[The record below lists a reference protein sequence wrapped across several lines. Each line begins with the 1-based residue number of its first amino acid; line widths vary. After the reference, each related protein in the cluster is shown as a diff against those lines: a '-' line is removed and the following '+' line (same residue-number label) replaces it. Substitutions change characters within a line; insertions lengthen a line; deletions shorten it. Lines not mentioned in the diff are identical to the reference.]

1 MPGAMQRPC
10 FFGCQVRMRFYFSLA
25 LFCSILLCSC
35 FRQAYYV
42 SPFNGMTAPYRT
54 IPLHTD
60 SMKAASYLNLQ
71 LFTGES
77 NQQGRDRK
85 QAVSL
90 DFSRSH
96 NFGVFQA
103 YYGLGFTAGNYHAV
117 GMDTATTGFGL
128 YYGSL
133 SPKRSNYFFGG
144 AGADAGANVV
154 APFNGGEW
162 RIFGVE
168 ASVRQ
173 EFGDYVGARKA
184 VPDSHG
190 AVVIPDKFFG
200 SSGVYSEVL
209 VDAGSGSFV
218 GLRLSEGRAFGHKY
232 HNLDVSRDTAFGNAS
247 VRFNYFNLNL
257 HYTHERFTA
266 YVQFGTAGKSDHVL
280 AGVNYRLGR

>member
-1 MPGAMQRPC
+1 
-10 FFGCQVRMRFYFSLA
+10 
-25 LFCSILLCSC
+25 
-35 FRQAYYV
+35 
-42 SPFNGMTAPYRT
+42 MTSPYRT
-54 IPLHTD
+54 VPLHDD
-60 SMKAASYLNLQ
+60 SVKAASYLNLQ
-71 LFTGES
+71 LFTGEA

-85 QAVSL
+85 VAASL

-117 GMDTATTGFGL
+117 GTDSALTASGL

-133 SPKRSNYFFGG
+133 SPRRANYFFGG
-144 AGADAGANVV
+144 AGADVGANVV

-173 EFGDYVGARKA
+173 EFGDYVRARKA
-184 VPDSHG
+184 VPDSQG

-200 SSGVYSEVL
+200 SSGVYSELVL
-209 VDAGSGSFV
+209 DAGGGSLV
-218 GLRLSEGRAFGHKY
+218 GLRMSTGRAFGSKY
-232 HNLDVSRDTAFGNAS
+232 RNLDVSVDTAFGSAII
-247 VRFNYFNLNL
+247 RFNYFNVNL
-257 HYTHERFTA
+257 HYTHERFTT